1 MLRVVVAGV
10 DLTAVGRRVADRAR
24 IVAESSG
31 AELNLVHVL
40 EPVSEAMIDR
50 DLARIMH
57 DHQRA
62 QAEKLAAWTRERSG
76 ANVTLDV
83 VKGSPPWEL
92 ASRAKA
98 AELVVVGSSSIDA
111 FRTGP
116 VSRRVARKAVA
127 DTLIVRRQPRVPYRR
142 IIAAVDFSEA
152 SRVAVDR
159 AMKEFPD
166 ADITVLYSLP
176 ARFDPILADAGL
188 FREEVEASREA
199 RMRMAEEKMEEFTD
213 EWNGD
218 LRTLVVD
225 GPPMETIDEVV
236 RRRNADLVIVGNRG
250 ATATRM
256 VLLGTVAEG
265 LVGVSPCDVLMART
279 NAPFRRP

>member
-1 MLRVVVAGV
+1 MRVVVAGV
-10 DLTAVGRRVADRAR
+10 DLTAIGRRVADRAR

-31 AELNLVHVL
+31 AKLNLVHVL
-40 EPVSEAMIDR
+40 EPVGEAMIDR
-50 DLARIMH
+50 DLARIMY
-57 DHQRA
+57 DHQKA
-62 QAEKLAAWTRERSG
+62 EAEKLAIWTRERT
-76 ANVTLDV
+76 NVDVSLEV
-83 VKGSPPWEL
+83 VKGSPAWEL
-92 ASRAKA
+92 ASRAKS

-116 VSRRVARKAVA
+116 ISKRVARKSVS

-142 IIAAVDFSEA
+142 VIAAVDFSEA
-152 SRVAVDR
+152 SRVAVNR
-159 AMKEFPD
+159 AVEEFPS
-166 ADITVLYSLP
+166 AEITVLYSLP
-176 ARFDPILADAGL
+176 ARFDPVLADAGL

-199 RMRMAEEKMEEFTD
+199 RLKLAKERMEEFTGD
-213 EWNGD
+213 WNGD
-218 LRTLVVD
+218 LKTVVAD

-265 LVGVSPCDVLMART
+265 LVAVSPCDVLVAKTR
-279 NAPFRRP
+279 APFRRP